1 MKLNEEKDIILKWV
15 YSVRKAMEPKKKE
28 IKTEKK
34 EDKMVDKDGRP
45 YHLNGY
51 KHKVYEENYR

>member
-28 IKTEKK
+28 IKIKEK
-34 EDKMVDKDGRP
+34 EEADE
-45 YHLNGY
+45 
-51 KHKVYEENYR
+51 KVRLRIRRIQL